1 MTHVLHIK
9 VGEPVEASLA
19 RARHSMEALERGQT
33 PDAYFGI
40 GFADLP
46 QLLSTF
52 TPRRWELLK
61 CLSERG
67 PMAVAELARALGRDY
82 KNVHGDI
89 AALSAWMAVV
99 RDADG
104 RVSVPWDE
112 LDLRVPLQ
120 HQAA

>member
-9 VGEPVEASLA
+9 VGEPVETSLA
-19 RARHSMEALERGQT
+19 RARETMEALQRGQT
-33 PDAYFGI
+33 HDTYFGI

-46 QLLSTF
+46 QLLSTL

-67 PMAVAELARALGRDY
+67 PMAVAQLARALGRDY

-89 AALSAWMAVV
+89 AALSEWMAVA

-104 RVSVPWDE
+104 RVLVPWDE

-120 HQAA
+120 HHAA